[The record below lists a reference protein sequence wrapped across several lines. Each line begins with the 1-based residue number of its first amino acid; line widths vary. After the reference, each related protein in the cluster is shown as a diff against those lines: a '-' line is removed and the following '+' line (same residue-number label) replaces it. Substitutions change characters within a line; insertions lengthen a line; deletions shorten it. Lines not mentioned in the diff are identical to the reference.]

1 MLRTDD
7 RDNQSAVECV
17 TELKVVVIGDS
28 QVGQSFLTT
37 FASESTYA
45 GCYRF
50 IPKHSITIMIAG
62 RGRV

>member
-7 RDNQSAVECV
+7 RDNQSAAECV
-17 TELKVVVIGDS
+17 TELKVVVVGDS
-28 QVGQSFLTT
+28 YVGQSFLTT

-45 GCYRF
+45 DCYRF